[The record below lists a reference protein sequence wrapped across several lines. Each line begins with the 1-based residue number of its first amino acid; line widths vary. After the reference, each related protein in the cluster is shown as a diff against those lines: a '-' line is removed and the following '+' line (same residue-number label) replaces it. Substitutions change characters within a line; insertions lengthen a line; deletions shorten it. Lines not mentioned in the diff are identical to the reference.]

1 MRRDE
6 LEKNEVLGDT
16 RNLDLV
22 RTQTIMEDLDPR
34 GKQQGKEES
43 ERQKLDSELLFFKVP
58 RKARASKVLV
68 LSYGKNMQHWS

>member
-1 MRRDE
+1 MQRDE

-16 RNLDLV
+16 RNLDLM

-43 ERQKLDSELLFFKVP
+43 E
-58 RKARASKVLV
+58 
-68 LSYGKNMQHWS
+68 G